1 MIFGKYAAVAGAV
14 AIAVLWPFATGQIGQ
29 SQYEAEIEKAKSPY
43 LAIENVSY
51 DRGYLSSDVVT
62 KFSLTGS
69 TKALYEEEG
78 LPTSFTV
85 LSEVGHGF
93 LSISSISTLEMT
105 PEVKTLSEVLWPS
118 GESPITLVS
127 ETSIFGDTQFD
138 LTVRAMNGG
147 DEEVTITSSPANV
160 SGTADKDGNMI
171 YQLEMPSVELS
182 GVEGEKFTF
191 SEITGSGQGKMVDEM
206 WVGQQLMNVKTTSLT
221 DVTGMAATVTN
232 LGINVQNEMD
242 ATNGDVTTAKPEE
255 LRITSKNTISFQK
268 LDVPETMVL
277 DNFKLGVN
285 FKDLDYTAMMALAE
299 KADSLNAEPTDE
311 EMMQLATY
319 LDGLVESGMTFELK
333 PLEVDTPEGRVDA
346 KFDLTVE
353 PGLGSVTQNFG
364 ALMSKLKGNLLVNVP
379 AAYVH
384 GVPAVSA
391 SLSNLEPYG
400 FISEGENGV
409 TLEAKIEGDQAVS
422 PTGERIPIGLLM
434 MMFM

>member
-29 SQYEAEIEKAKSPY
+29 SQYEAEVEKAKSPY
-43 LAIENVSY
+43 MAVENVSY
-51 DRGYLSSDVVT
+51 DRGYLSSNVVT

-69 TKALYEEEG
+69 TKTVYEEEG

-85 LSEVGHGF
+85 LSEIDHGF
-93 LSISSISTLEMT
+93 LSISSISIIDMT
-105 PEVKTLSEVLWPS
+105 PELKALSEVLWPS

-138 LTVRAMNGG
+138 LTVRAMDGG
-147 DEEVTITSSPANV
+147 DEEIKIVTSPANV
-160 SGTADKDGNMI
+160 SGSADKDGNI
-171 YQLEMPSVELS
+171 VYQMEMPSVELS

-191 SEITGSGQGKMVDEM
+191 TEITGSGQGKMVDEM
-206 WVGQQLMNVKTTSLT
+206 WVGQQLMNAKTVSLT
-221 DVTGMAATVTN
+221 DLTGMAATVTN
-232 LGINVQNEMD
+232 LGLDVRNEMD
-242 ATNGDVTTAKPEE
+242 ATNGDVATATPEE
-255 LRITSKNTISFQK
+255 LRITSKNTVSFQN
-268 LDVPETMVL
+268 LDVPETIEL
-277 DNFKLGVN
+277 NNFKLGVN
-285 FKDLDYTAMMALAE
+285 FKDLDYTAMLTLAE

-311 EMMQLATY
+311 DMMQLATS
-319 LDGLVESGMTFELK
+319 LDGLVESGMTFELL

-384 GVPAVSA
+384 GVPPISA
-391 SLSNLEPYG
+391 SLNNLEPYG
-400 FISEGENGV
+400 FISESENGV